1 MMANTVLVNGHN
13 NTDNIPIKLLD
24 LPFESLL
31 FLSACQPIN
40 PPPSALC
47 VALPDEID
55 GTKGK
60 NNQLDTC

>member
-31 FLSACQPIN
+31 FLSGV
-40 PPPSALC
+40 SAH
-47 VALPDEID
+47 
-55 GTKGK
+55 
-60 NNQLDTC
+60 